1 MTALKLRN
9 KLFNRHTKF
18 FFDKAATRQTLVC
31 SQGSPVV
38 ASRRLQ
44 DSLNTGSGAN
54 SLMSQAVFL
63 QNSKGY
69 VSWLDVSIGEK
80 VSGFQ
85 THRGRLGVMTQN
97 PANAILHLAHS
108 RGIIV
113 CIYSR
118 NRA

>member
-1 MTALKLRN
+1 M
-9 KLFNRHTKF
+9 
-18 FFDKAATRQTLVC
+18 
-31 SQGSPVV
+31 V
-38 ASRRLQ
+38 ASPCPLDRL
-44 DSLNTGSGAN
+44 DTRSGAN
-54 SLMSQAVFL
+54 SLISPTTLL

-108 RGIIV
+108 RGIIPSDWLFKTQ
-113 CIYSR
+113 SR
-118 NRA
+118 ILLADWLIFENDEKATLHVDMPYLCALKY

>member
-1 MTALKLRN
+1 M
-9 KLFNRHTKF
+9 
-18 FFDKAATRQTLVC
+18 
-31 SQGSPVV
+31 SPVV
-38 ASRRLQ
+38 L
-44 DSLNTGSGAN
+44 
-54 SLMSQAVFL
+54 L

-118 NRA
+118 NRAC